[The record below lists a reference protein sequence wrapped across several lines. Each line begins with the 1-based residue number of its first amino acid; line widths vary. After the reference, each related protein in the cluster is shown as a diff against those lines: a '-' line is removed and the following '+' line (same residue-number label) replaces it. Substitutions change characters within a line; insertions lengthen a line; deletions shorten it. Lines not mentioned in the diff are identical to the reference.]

1 MAPICR
7 AYIAITIF
15 IYPHPINHISFSYLH
30 KMKNIAA
37 LLLILVSSLVHSQ
50 TVGVLSKTDD
60 ALDGY
65 TFFSPFS
72 GTKAYM
78 VDNCGNLINEWD
90 RGTRPGL
97 SAYFLDNGLMLRTYK
112 PTLNGPFTSASNAG
126 GLEVVDWGNNTV
138 WSFEINT
145 AEQLSHHDAVM
156 MPNGNILIL
165 TWELTYREELESL
178 GRDPGEIANE
188 DFMWS
193 EKILELQPIG
203 TNEANII
210 WQWHIND
217 HYIQDFDE
225 TKVGFG
231 VISDHPELFNINL
244 PELNSSNSNATR
256 DWNHFNAIDYNE
268 GLDQILLSV
277 RNSDE
282 IWIIDHSTTMEEAS
296 SHEGGI
302 YGKGGDILYRWGNA
316 SAYEGA
322 QVSDQQLF
330 GQHGVNWVRSG
341 LENEGEIMIFNN
353 GNGKPGADFSQVELL
368 NPPQD
373 SAGFY
378 FLESDA
384 TYGPVEANTTYG
396 DLLSERFYS
405 AYLSNAQRL
414 PNGNTLINAGSP
426 GRIIEV
432 TTNDE
437 IVWEYEIPLF
447 GDTPATQGQSV
458 NNNGNFRA
466 YKFPND
472 FAGFDGIDLTPGLP
486 IENNPLDCELN
497 VATEDDSESAFHIW
511 YDAMSNSIRFDDVDL
526 LDSMVEVFDMQGR
539 LITRSATDNQYVH
552 SLPRLIKGVYAARIL
567 TKDGIGSI
575 KFIVE

>member
-1 MAPICR
+1 
-7 AYIAITIF
+7 
-15 IYPHPINHISFSYLH
+15 
-30 KMKNIAA
+30 MKNIVT
-37 LLLILVSSLVHSQ
+37 LLLVLVSSLIYSQ

-60 ALDGY
+60 ALSGY

-97 SAYFLDNGLMLRTYK
+97 AAYFLDNGLMLRTYK
-112 PTLNGPFTSASNAG
+112 PALNGPFTSASNAG
-126 GLEVVDWGNNTV
+126 GLELVDWDNNTT
-138 WSFEINT
+138 WSYEINS

-156 MPNGNILIL
+156 MTNGNILVL

-178 GRDPGEIANE
+178 GRDPDEIANE
-188 DFMWS
+188 NFMWS
-193 EKILELQPIG
+193 EKILELQPVG

-217 HYIQDFDE
+217 HYIQDFDN
-225 TKVGFG
+225 TKAGFG
-231 VISDHPELFNINL
+231 VVSDHPELFNINL

-268 GLDQILLSV
+268 ALDQIILSV

-282 IWIIDHSTTMEEAS
+282 VWILDHSTTIEEAS

-302 YGKGGDILYRWGNA
+302 YGRGGDILYRWGNA
-316 SAYEGA
+316 SAYQGA
-322 QVSDQQLF
+322 PVSDQQLF
-330 GQHGVNWVRSG
+330 GQHGVNWIRSG
-341 LENEGEIMIFNN
+341 LQDEGQIMIFNN

-373 SAGFY
+373 SLGFY
-378 FLESDA
+378 YIESNG
-384 TYGPVEANTTYG
+384 TFGPIEANTTYG
-396 DLLSERFYS
+396 DKLSERFYS

-426 GRIIEV
+426 GRIFEV

-437 IVWEYEIPLF
+437 IVWEYEIPLS
-447 GDTPATQGQSV
+447 GDAPATQGQSV

-497 VATEDDSESAFHIW
+497 VTTEDEFNSEFRIW
-511 YDAMSNSIRFDDVDL
+511 YDAVSNSIRFDEVDI
-526 LDSMVEVFDMQGR
+526 LDARLEVFDLQGR
-539 LITRSATDNQYVH
+539 LVTWFKLDGQSAYQLPTFSKGIYV
-552 SLPRLIKGVYAARIL
+552 SRVIS
-567 TKDGIGSI
+567 KDKFQSI
-575 KFIVE
+575 KFLVD